1 MALIQGAG
9 DTKGIMAK
17 TEVRE
22 WVPEEGKP
30 AEREKPPKP
39 KHTEKSFVGKK
50 VLIQFLDGSSFT
62 GTLLELHTYTFA
74 LEVDGKPILIYKHAI
89 KTIEEAP
96 SSPNP

>member
-1 MALIQGAG
+1 
-9 DTKGIMAK
+9 MAK
-17 TEVRE
+17 PEVRE
-22 WVPEEGKP
+22 WAPEEGKP

-39 KHTEKSFVGKK
+39 KHTEKSLVGKK
-50 VLIQFLDGSSFT
+50 VLIHFLDGSTLT
-62 GTLLELHTYTFA
+62 GTILEFHIYTFA

>member
-1 MALIQGAG
+1 
-9 DTKGIMAK
+9 MAK
-17 TEVRE
+17 PEVRE

-62 GTLLELHTYTFA
+62 GTLLELHTYTLA
-74 LEVDGKPILIYKHAI
+74 VEIDGKPILIYKHAI

-96 SSPNP
+96 SSPNS

>member
-1 MALIQGAG
+1 
-9 DTKGIMAK
+9 MAK
-17 TEVRE
+17 PEVRE

-39 KHTEKSFVGKK
+39 KHTEKSFLGKK
-50 VLIQFLDGSSFT
+50 VLIHFLDGST
-62 GTLLELHTYTFA
+62 LIGTILEFHIYTFA

-89 KTIEEAP
+89 KTIEEVP

>member
-1 MALIQGAG
+1 
-9 DTKGIMAK
+9 MAK

-22 WVPEEGKP
+22 WVPEQGKP

-39 KHTEKSFVGKK
+39 KHTEKSLVGKK
-50 VLIQFLDGSSFT
+50 VLIRFMDGSTLT
-62 GTLLELHTYTFA
+62 GTILEFHIYTFA

-89 KTIEEAP
+89 KTIEEVP